1 MSASELKFRNITA
14 LLLSVIL
21 CFWTASAAAQC
32 WTSDLSEDEQ
42 LAVARET
49 FETELF
55 AESIEAAK
63 CYLDEFPVGNSR
75 EEMLYLKAESF
86 RKSGKLNDAVKG
98 YDELMISY
106 PASNE
111 YLEKV
116 MFHKGVLQ
124 ARIKKYPDSMNS
136 LKIFLL
142 KFPDSSYS
150 DEAYYWLGYAT
161 SYHAELLRI
170 KSKEMALPEFEAAT
184 INFISSNPKSLS
196 QAQQLERLRLLGRA
210 WWFLEDITQAAEAW
224 EKYFDYSNSI
234 SQEEALSLKFQLA
247 TGFQKD
253 KNYAQAEKWYTRITK
268 DHPDS
273 ELATS
278 SSFWRAE
285 MAYAKVIQQEKT
297 PILDYNSVKVLV
309 KHYQKYIN
317 KNDNEHLAL
326 AYYRIGVLQRSHQS
340 NQSISAF
347 NEYIATKD
355 DTYLNEVLYQLGY
368 LYIETK
374 RHKNAINSFEEYL
387 SKGYKTHADEVQYQ
401 LGFLYIKNKQP
412 KKAIAVYE
420 QYLSGEVKEH
430 SAVTQ
435 LNLGSLYLETKQPF
449 LALAAFENARK
460 FPQYRQN
467 KELLQTLKVL
477 YQETASEAKYI
488 KFLKE
493 VAADSKLTEK
503 DRHEFQT
510 QLFLKYYDQ
519 NNCGKFISELGK
531 NPGYLKYSKNSNLE
545 NWHHFIFL
553 RGSCNFEKQS
563 WSEARADLREV
574 RNNGKY
580 REQSIS
586 MLLESHKQLED
597 WKSITWELQDVF
609 ERKSPA
615 MTIDHYRLWIFSA
628 QRRNDSQR
636 LERIKIIFQRWKDSF
651 PEDKENLERLQIYIT
666 ESRLQE
672 LTREENWTGL
682 SSFIRS
688 EVQAG
693 RITLDEQRFNQ
704 LLFAEKKLGN
714 WSGILSAY
722 KLLQMQN
729 SELSGTVGALIDQA
743 KAAENMGETELSL
756 KYYQLAIEAK
766 PLNEEEKVKQNEI
779 KQFMANRSFQKWID
793 REEWSKVTMAIYK
806 EVKEN
811 KRKLDDEN
819 FKLLLFAE
827 NQKTGRAKYN
837 GILDA
842 YALLEKYDKQKTLT
856 LESQIDQGYAAEK
869 LGGYKRA
876 KIYYRRAL
884 KKAPD
889 ENVDLILQLVGEL
902 KRLYERSK
910 DHKSLVQI
918 YKRAYGALKKSSRP
932 KKELRTY
939 AYLIGYHQFFHLK
952 QNKKAKVWLLRSD
965 GGGSSS
971 QELQSAYWIAKL
983 DQLAKKPEMAMKRLK
998 ELSGRKISKKSA
1010 LYVQIHFELG
1020 TLFHLKENWDSALR
1034 HYRFAAKAS
1043 APEEFKNIQTVAEE
1057 NAKQI
1062 ADYLKSIKASQG

>member
-1 MSASELKFRNITA
+1 MLASELKFKNITV
-14 LLLSVIL
+14 LQLSVIL
-21 CFWTASAAAQC
+21 FLWSSTTLAQC

-42 LAVARET
+42 LAVTRET
-49 FETELF
+49 FETQLF

-184 INFISSNPKSLS
+184 INFITSNPKSLS

-224 EKYFDYSNSI
+224 DKYLNYSNSI
-234 SQEEALSLKFQLA
+234 SQDEALNLKFQLA
-247 TGFQKD
+247 TGFQRD
-253 KNYAQAEKWYTRITK
+253 KNYAQAEKWYMRITK

-278 SSFWRAE
+278 SYFWRAE
-285 MAYAKVIQQEKT
+285 MAYAKVIQHEKT
-297 PILDYNSVKVLV
+297 PVLDSNSVKVLV

-374 RHKNAINSFEEYL
+374 HHKNAINSFEEYL

-449 LALAAFENARK
+449 LALAAFENARQ
-460 FPQYRQN
+460 FSQYRQN
-467 KELLQTLKVL
+467 IELLQTLKVL

-493 VAADSKLTEK
+493 VAADSKLTEN

-531 NPGYLKYSKNSNLE
+531 NPGYLKYSKNSNLDE
-545 NWHHFIFL
+545 WQHFIFL
-553 RGSCNFEKQS
+553 RGSCNFEEQS

-574 RNNGKY
+574 RNNVKY

-586 MLLESHKQLED
+586 MLLESHKRLED

-615 MTIDHYRLWIFSA
+615 MTIDHYKLWIFSA

-672 LTREENWTGL
+672 LTREENWKGL

-722 KLLQMQN
+722 KLLQMQD

-779 KQFMANRSFQKWID
+779 KQFMANRAFQKWID
-793 REEWSKVTMAIYK
+793 QEEWSKVTMAIHK

-910 DHKSLVQI
+910 DHKSLVHI

-952 QNKKAKVWLLRSD
+952 QNKNARIWLLRSD
-965 GGGSSS
+965 GGGTSA
-971 QELQSAYWIAKL
+971 QELQSAYWVAKL
-983 DQLAKKPEMAMKRLK
+983 DQLAKKPEIALKRLK
-998 ELSGRKISKKSA
+998 ELSGRKISKKSP

-1043 APEEFKNIQTVAEE
+1043 APEEFKNIQKVAEE
-1057 NAKQI
+1057 NARKWIHPTRQ
-1062 ADYLKSIKASQG
+1062 LSIS

>member
-1 MSASELKFRNITA
+1 MT
-14 LLLSVIL
+14 
-21 CFWTASAAAQC
+21 
-32 WTSDLSEDEQ
+32 
-42 LAVARET
+42 RET

-86 RKSGKLNDAVKG
+86 RKSGKLKDAVKG

-111 YLEKV
+111 YLETV
-116 MFHKGVLQ
+116 MFQKGVLQ
-124 ARIKKYPDSMNS
+124 VRIKKYPDSMNS

-170 KSKEMALPEFEAAT
+170 KNKEMALPEFQAAT
-184 INFISSNPKSLS
+184 MHFVKSNPKSLS
-196 QAQQLERLRLLGRA
+196 QTQQLERLHLLGRA

-224 EKYFDYSNSI
+224 DKYFDYSNSI

-247 TGFQKD
+247 TGFQRD

-278 SSFWRAE
+278 SFFWRAE
-285 MAYAKVIQQEKT
+285 MAYAKAVQQEKT
-297 PILDYNSVKVLV
+297 TVLDSNSVKGLV
-309 KHYQKYIN
+309 KHYQQYIN
-317 KNDNEHLAL
+317 ENDNEHLAL

-347 NEYIATKD
+347 NNYIATKD
-355 DTYLNEVLYQLGY
+355 TTYLNEVLYQLGY

-374 RHKNAINSFEEYL
+374 QHKNSINSFEEYL

-435 LNLGSLYLETKQPF
+435 LSLGSLYLETKQPF
-449 LALAAFENARK
+449 LALAAFENARQY
-460 FPQYRQN
+460 PQYQQN
-467 KELLQTLKVL
+467 IELLQTLTVL
-477 YQETASEAKYI
+477 YRETASEAKYI
-488 KFLKE
+488 QFLKE
-493 VAADSKLTEK
+493 VAADSKLTGK
-503 DRHEFQT
+503 KRHEFQT
-510 QLFLKYYDQ
+510 QLLLKYYDQ
-519 NNCGKFISELGK
+519 RNCEKFISELEK
-531 NPGYLKYSKNSNLE
+531 NPGYLKYSKKLNLDE
-545 NWHHFIFL
+545 WHHFIFL
-553 RGSCNFEKQS
+553 RGSCHFENQS
-563 WSEARADLREV
+563 WNEARADFRKV

-586 MLLESHKQLED
+586 MLLEAHKQLED
-597 WKSITWELQDVF
+597 WKSITWELQDVY

-615 MTIDHYRLWIFSA
+615 MTIDHYKLWIFSA

-636 LERIKIIFQRWKDSF
+636 LERIKIIFERWKDSF
-651 PEDKENLERLQIYIT
+651 PEDQENLEGLQRYIT

-672 LTREENWTGL
+672 LTRQENWTGL

-693 RITLDEQRFNQ
+693 RITLDEQHFTQ

-722 KLLQMQN
+722 KFLKMHN
-729 SELSGTVGALIDQA
+729 TELSGTVGALIDQA

-756 KYYQLAIEAK
+756 KYYQLALETK

-779 KQFMANRSFQKWID
+779 KIFLANRSFQKWID
-793 REEWSKVTMAIYK
+793 QEEWSKVTKAIHK

-842 YALLEKYDKQKTLT
+842 YALLENYDKQKTLT

-876 KIYYRRAL
+876 KIYYIRAL

-902 KRLYERSK
+902 KRLYERTK
-910 DHKSLVQI
+910 DHKSLVHI

-952 QNKKAKVWLLRSD
+952 QNKNARVWLLRSD
-965 GGGSSS
+965 GGGAST
-971 QELQSAYWIAKL
+971 QELQSAYWVAKL
-983 DQLAKKPEMAMKRLK
+983 DQQAKKTGNGTEEIKRIV
-998 ELSGRKISKKSA
+998 R
-1010 LYVQIHFELG
+1010 
-1020 TLFHLKENWDSALR
+1020 T
-1034 HYRFAAKAS
+1034 
-1043 APEEFKNIQTVAEE
+1043 KNF
-1057 NAKQI
+1057 
-1062 ADYLKSIKASQG
+1062 

>member
-1 MSASELKFRNITA
+1 MYASELKFRNITA

-142 KFPDSSYS
+142 KFPNSSYS
-150 DEAYYWLGYAT
+150 DDAYYWLGYAT

-224 EKYFDYSNSI
+224 DKYLNYSNSI
-234 SQEEALSLKFQLA
+234 SQDEALNLKFQLA
-247 TGFQKD
+247 TGFQKG
-253 KNYAQAEKWYTRITK
+253 KNYAQAEKWYARITK
-268 DHPDS
+268 DHLDS

-285 MAYAKVIQQEKT
+285 MAYAKAVQQEKT
-297 PILDYNSVKVLV
+297 ALLNSNYVKGLV
-309 KHYQKYIN
+309 KHYQEYIN

-449 LALAAFENARK
+449 LALAAFENARQ
-460 FPQYRQN
+460 FSQYRQN
-467 KELLQTLKVL
+467 IELLQTLKVL

-493 VAADSKLTEK
+493 VAADSKLTEN

-510 QLFLKYYDQ
+510 KLLLKYYDQ

-553 RGSCNFEKQS
+553 RGSCHFEKQS

-693 RITLDEQRFNQ
+693 RINLDEQRFNQ

-743 KAAENMGETELSL
+743 KAAENMGEAELSL

-952 QNKKAKVWLLRSD
+952 QNKNARIWLLRSD
-965 GGGSSS
+965 GGGSST
-971 QELQSAYWIAKL
+971 QELQSAYWVAKL
-983 DQLAKKPEMAMKRLK
+983 DQLAKKPEIALKRLK